1 MAKTLFGQWTL
12 IWICRLEKGVVY
24 LDLLQEKFIEFYL
37 SIPIT
42 LVLLWCWD
50 WPVLNKIKSLTLSLL
65 LQLSPRL
72 LDPCFDFFFEVMLC
86 LINCS
91 FDNCMGCMFCHV
103 WACALNCHFH
113 SCMGCFCHVSAHALN
128 CYLDMLQKLY
138 AFLHDFLLFLLAEQR
153 CMEWTQL
160 KKVFLLK
167 FFDFLN

>member
-72 LDPCFDFFFEVMLC
+72 LDPCFDFFLGNAVSLIVLLTIALDFFVMFGLVLSIATSTVAWDVFVMSRLML
-86 LINCS
+86 LIATWICCR
-91 FDNCMGCMFCHV
+91 NCMLF
-103 WACALNCHFH
+103 
-113 SCMGCFCHVSAHALN
+113 
-128 CYLDMLQKLY
+128 
-138 AFLHDFLLFLLAEQR
+138 FLIF
-153 CMEWTQL
+153 
-160 KKVFLLK
+160 
-167 FFDFLN
+167 